1 MPSRKKTCIDFWALK
16 MIKKNAKHTR
26 ATKKRILDSM
36 IDSKSRWS
44 FFQKIKTKSLIW
56 SQKHYTRE
64 KKTSM
69 IDVKCIAAEGQL
81 VIKRV
86 KYDVP
91 SKYKH
96 IPLNYGIKKS
106 ASNWYCYI
114 NIHSMNLI
122 QATLNW
128 VRYINTEWFTI

>member
-1 MPSRKKTCIDFWALK
+1 MQNTHVQPKSVSQIWRLIQKWYFFQEKLNHWLEVKNITLVRKKE
-16 MIKKNAKHTR
+16 
-26 ATKKRILDSM
+26 S
-36 IDSKSRWS
+36 
-44 FFQKIKTKSLIW
+44 
-56 SQKHYTRE
+56 
-64 KKTSM
+64 SM

-96 IPLNYGIKKS
+96 IPLNYGIKNS

-114 NIHSMNLI
+114 NINSMNHI